1 MSKMQKTTFTIDTE
15 VSVADLTDLLSFIH
29 QYYVLPHPEVL
40 RYTYKG
46 KTDNQS
52 ILSFRA
58 IDPEGRWWIDVDVK
72 AQKPILVEMRPS
84 SELVQQENL
93 ERLKEDLFITV
104 QLYEEQVRK
113 TTLYFAWV
121 EGEKIIP
128 ETMPSMKK
136 RSMDKLFRSN
146 MIVMYII
153 SIALSIVLFA
163 FLGWYAPVVIIGFQF
178 VTVIFADKIVLKF
191 GNWRIDSKNPIV
203 HLLQYHLP
211 TDHHVGFLK
220 KYGKDLVRQMKVEIY
235 QRTFSKGME
244 PTCEIAG
251 KIFSKYGF
259 ECDPERMSTKKVNVY
274 DIVKRAAEKFG
285 LPTPKIVIS
294 NTMLPN
300 AAATGPSPSYG
311 TVLITTGLLVQLED
325 DEILNVV
332 GHEMGH
338 LKGRDSLWLFSLM
351 SMEYLLRLYAFL
363 PIMMFSPFLYLIV
376 AMGIVYFIA
385 KFFEARADLY
395 SAVVMGEPEVL
406 AEALRKIG
414 FRRLQLERAPQSRV
428 MAWLMWDPHPPTY
441 FRIGRL
447 EKMQT
452 PVQVKH
458 LLIQSAKDVFNGFRA
473 ALQ

>member
-1 MSKMQKTTFTIDTE
+1 MSLTTYEIDTE
-15 VSVADLTDLLSFIH
+15 LSPAELPDLLNFIH

-40 RYTYKG
+40 RFISKG
-46 KTDNQS
+46 KIDGQRG
-52 ILSFRA
+52 LSFRA
-58 IDPEGRWWIDVDVK
+58 IDPMGRWWIDVDVK
-72 AQKPILVEMRPS
+72 IQRPILVEMRPN
-84 SELVQQENL
+84 SELVQKENL
-93 ERLKEDLFITV
+93 DGLKEDLFVTV

-121 EGEKIIP
+121 EGERIIP
-128 ETMPSMKK
+128 ETMPSMRK

-146 MIVMYII
+146 MIVMYVI
-153 SIALSIVLFA
+153 SIALSIILFS

-178 VTVIFADKIVLKF
+178 FTVIFADKIILKL
-191 GNWRIDSKNPIV
+191 GNWKIDSRNPVV

-211 TDHHVGFLK
+211 KDRYTEFVK
-220 KYGKDLVRQMKVEIY
+220 KCGKDIIEQMKAEIY
-235 QRTFSKGME
+235 QRTFAQGEE
-244 PTCEIAG
+244 PSCEITG
-251 KIFSKYGF
+251 EIFSKYGF
-259 ECDPERMSTKKVNVY
+259 ECEPDRMSAKKVNVY
-274 DIVKRAAEKFG
+274 DIVKRAAEKFE
-285 LPTPKIVIS
+285 LQTPKIVIS
-294 NTMLPN
+294 NTLLPN
-300 AAATGPSPSYG
+300 AAATGPSPNHS

-338 LKGRDSLWLFSLM
+338 LKGRDPLWLFALM
-351 SMEYLLRLYAFL
+351 SSEYLLRLYVFL
-363 PIMMFSPFLYLIV
+363 PVMMFSPFLYLMI

-414 FRRLQLERAPQSRV
+414 FRRLQLERAPQSRI

-441 FRIGRL
+441 FRISRL
-447 EKMQT
+447 EKMKS
-452 PVQVKH
+452 PVKVKH
-458 LLIQSAKDVFNGFRA
+458 LLIQSAKDVFNGFKT